1 MKIAIRILLF
11 AIVVVLGYL
20 TVESVL
26 APIRYAEE
34 VEKKEALVIEKLKII
49 REAQM
54 AYLDENGRFT
64 ASFDTLVDFMHNGK
78 MSVTIEYGSK
88 DDSTTTFR
96 RETVEI
102 PVKDSLF
109 KDVDIDNIRYVP
121 LYDTLEFE
129 MGANTIVKNNV
140 TVPVFQVLDPKPFSK
155 ERQENNDPLK
165 VGSLYEVNYK
175 GNWVTKATDND

>member
-1 MKIAIRILLF
+1 MKIVVRILLF
-11 AIVVVLGYL
+11 AVVVVLGYL

-26 APIRYAEE
+26 APIRYAKE
-34 VEKKEALVIEKLKII
+34 VEQKEALVIKKLKTI

-54 AYLDENGRFT
+54 AYMDENGRFT
-64 ASFDTLVDFMHNGK
+64 ASFDTLIDFMKNGT

-109 KDVDIDNIRYVP
+109 KNVDIDNIRYVP
-121 LYDTLEFE
+121 LHDDLEFE

-140 TVPVFQVLDPKPFSK
+140 TVPVFQVLDPKPFAK

-175 GNWVTKATDND
+175 GNWVTKPTEKE